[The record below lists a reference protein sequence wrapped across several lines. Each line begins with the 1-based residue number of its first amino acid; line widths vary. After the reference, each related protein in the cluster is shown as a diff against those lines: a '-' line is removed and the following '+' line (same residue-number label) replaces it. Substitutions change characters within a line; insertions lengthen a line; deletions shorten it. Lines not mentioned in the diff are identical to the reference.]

1 MKENKEDELLDK
13 DCREQDLDSEITN
26 LGNLIN
32 TILDYYTFTQLEE
45 GEEWKKGT
53 SHEHKIVPD
62 EVSKLVEEAFKTQ
75 LKKFTKNKA

>member
-1 MKENKEDELLDK
+1 MKESEEEDLIHK
-13 DCREQDLDSEITN
+13 DCPEQSFDPEISD

-32 TILDYYTFTQLEE
+32 TILDYYTFTQSEE

-62 EVSKLVEEAFKTQ
+62 EVSKLVEQAFKTQ
-75 LKKFTKNKA
+75 LKKFIKK